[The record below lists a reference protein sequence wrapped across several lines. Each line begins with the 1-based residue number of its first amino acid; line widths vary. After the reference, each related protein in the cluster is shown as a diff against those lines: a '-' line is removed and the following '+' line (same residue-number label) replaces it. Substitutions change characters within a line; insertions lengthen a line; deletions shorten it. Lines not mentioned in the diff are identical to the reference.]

1 MPREGG
7 LEAAGQTPLHQLSWF
22 TGPSPL
28 PAWGHIFP
36 SATTSGSGKKAMVCL
51 GQGAIWSR
59 FHLGVVHLG
68 SLPAAGAWV
77 VAWLGAGLAH
87 SSDFLG
93 LGNRSCWAQGHF
105 ELAQGPPLL
114 SPYRIQRRQTHF
126 SPFWQREAAVWQESR
141 DPASNPAAVPAH
153 LGPKDTPYPG
163 RACLSFHLG
172 PMRGLPSTDGP
183 PDTHTPVLLRLS
195 GSGQCRSPEK
205 LLSVFPSSG
214 HSPVMIVICLIPR
227 RPHVINIWAPGRGV
241 QPGWSREMPSSP
253 W

>member
-1 MPREGG
+1 
-7 LEAAGQTPLHQLSWF
+7 
-22 TGPSPL
+22 
-28 PAWGHIFP
+28 
-36 SATTSGSGKKAMVCL
+36 MVCL
-51 GQGAIWSR
+51 GQGAIWSS

-68 SLPAAGAWV
+68 SLPATGAWV

-153 LGPKDTPYPG
+153 LGPRDNPYPG

-183 PDTHTPVLLRLS
+183 PRHTHPRAPSALGVW
-195 GSGQCRSPEK
+195 
-205 LLSVFPSSG
+205 SVP
-214 HSPVMIVICLIPR
+214 L
-227 RPHVINIWAPGRGV
+227 
-241 QPGWSREMPSSP
+241 SREAAVCLSQQRPRSRNDRHLLNTTEASCN
-253 W
+253 

>member
-59 FHLGVVHLG
+59 FHFGVVHLG

-114 SPYRIQRRQTHF
+114 SPYRIQRRQTF
-126 SPFWQREAAVWQESR
+126 LALLAEGGSCVAG
-141 DPASNPAAVPAH
+141 VPR
-153 LGPKDTPYPG
+153 PG
-163 RACLSFHLG
+163 FQSCCSA
-172 PMRGLPSTDGP
+172 
-183 PDTHTPVLLRLS
+183 
-195 GSGQCRSPEK
+195 
-205 LLSVFPSSG
+205 
-214 HSPVMIVICLIPR
+214 
-227 RPHVINIWAPGRGV
+227 
-241 QPGWSREMPSSP
+241 SSP
-253 W
+253 GP

>member
-1 MPREGG
+1 MAASLRLVPG
-7 LEAAGQTPLHQLSWF
+7 L
-22 TGPSPL
+22 
-28 PAWGHIFP
+28 
-36 SATTSGSGKKAMVCL
+36 
-51 GQGAIWSR
+51 
-59 FHLGVVHLG
+59 
-68 SLPAAGAWV
+68 
-77 VAWLGAGLAH
+77 WLGWELGWLTALTSWGWGTGAVGHRATSSWRRGLP
-87 SSDFLG
+87 F
-93 LGNRSCWAQGHF
+93 C
-105 ELAQGPPLL
+105 PPIE
-114 SPYRIQRRQTHF
+114 SRGDRHF

-227 RPHVINIWAPGRGV
+227 RPHVINIWAPGRGD